1 MTHEIEETDSMRPET
16 IARPALGGHLA
27 AMLAALGIGLAGI
40 SCARAQ
46 APAAPQTF
54 KMAFIDQLSG
64 PLADVGELMRDHL
77 RLAVDDLNAR
87 GGVLGGTRLELLAFD
102 NKLSAADSL
111 AMLQAA
117 IDQGARV
124 VFTGGSGSSI
134 ALAMVDAVTKF
145 NERNPGREVIVVNHS
160 SIDPELTGAKC
171 SFWHFAVE
179 ANTAM
184 KMRALVNFMRGLP
197 DIHKVYLLNQDYA
210 HGRAWAAYGHE
221 MLAKARPDVQ
231 WVGEKLHPIGRVK
244 DFAPY
249 AADIKSSGADT
260 VITGNWGQDLQLLL
274 RAAGDS
280 GMDLR
285 YFNHSAGSVPGTVR
299 AVAQAKLG
307 KLTWVAEWHPNM
319 DAPRVE
325 PIAAAYRARFGKEF
339 LAPRI
344 DLAPRLVAAAIEKA
358 RSLEALKIAAA
369 LESIGFDSSVGPVSF
384 RRDDHQ
390 LLLPQT
396 VSTVAPVDGKTVRVG
411 VEGTNYGFRTD
422 ATYPGRELIGPT
434 ECRMRRPAGA

>member
-1 MTHEIEETDSMRPET
+1 
-16 IARPALGGHLA
+16 
-27 AMLAALGIGLAGI
+27 
-40 SCARAQ
+40 
-46 APAAPQTF
+46 
-54 KMAFIDQLSG
+54 
-64 PLADVGELMRDHL
+64 MRDHL
-77 RLAVDDLNAR
+77 RFAVDDLNAH
-87 GGVLGGTRLELLAFD
+87 GGVLGGTRLELLEFD
-102 NKLSAADSL
+102 NKLSATDSL

-134 ALAMVDAVTKF
+134 ALAMVDAATKH

-160 SIDPELTGAKC
+160 SIDPELTGARC

-184 KMRALVNFMRGLP
+184 KMRALTNFMQATP

-210 HGRAWAAYGHE
+210 HGRAWAAQGRQ
-221 MLAKARPDVQ
+221 MLTRARPDVQ
-231 WVGEKLHPIGRVK
+231 WVGEKLHPIARVK

-249 AADIKSSGADT
+249 VADIKASGADS

-280 GMDLR
+280 GLDLR

-299 AVAQAKLG
+299 AVAQAG
-307 KLTWVAEWHPNM
+307 MGRLTWVAEWHPGM
-319 DAPRVE
+319 EAPKVA
-325 PIAAAYRARFGKEF
+325 PLATAYQARFDKPF

-344 DLAPRLVAAAIEKA
+344 DMAPRLVAAAIEKA
-358 RSLEALKIAAA
+358 RSLDAVRIAVAM
-369 LESIGFDSSVGPVSF
+369 EGNGFDSSVGPVSF

-396 VSTVAPVDGKTVRVG
+396 VSTVAPVDGKAVRTG
-411 VEGTNYGFRTD
+411 VEGTNWGFRTD

-434 ECRMRRPAGA
+434 ECRMKRPAGV